1 MGSELSSGPKG
12 KAKFLLRTSKDAFK
26 HRAVLHARET
36 LRTVCNVIFTRTEY
50 HRDMGDNWILHNMA
64 FSEHLHPETPEIQ
77 RTSKDLQSLFQEE
90 VYVFG
95 KYRLDGRERR
105 LWWGD
110 ESIPLPPKAFDLLQ
124 VLLQQAGQLVE
135 KDHLLRTVW
144 PDSFV
149 EEANISVYIST
160 IRKVLAKHS
169 PGCEFIETIPKWGYR
184 FSASVTRRPTA
195 LSEAIPPAEDSE
207 MILRPV
213 LHEPAPADLATP
225 ESFSASLRSRLIRWF
240 LLPLLSA
247 AVVLAVVLAIVKFPR
262 KVNGITANTRPLIA
276 LPGFF
281 SQPAFSADGQH
292 IAYAWRSESDP
303 YQSIYIQ
310 GVSTD
315 DRMRLTDTGGND
327 FSPAWS
333 SKNPQ
338 IAFLHYVGEALEIA
352 IVNTQTP
359 TLKRRL
365 TSIAGVATTFRVP
378 PSLAWSPDGRT
389 LLTTDLEKK
398 GDSPSL
404 TLISVDTGSKQR
416 LTHAPVHM
424 VDDDGVF
431 SPDGSLVA
439 FRREMGDSS
448 DVVYVISTSGGQERR
463 LSFEPGPIDGLAWS
477 PDGKSIL
484 LSSGRAT
491 SVGNIWRVPVDG
503 GLAVALTTPL
513 AHISTPAVSAAAHR
527 LAYINSPNNVSVW
540 RLPLQASG
548 EAEQFISSN
557 FFDSS
562 ARYSPDG
569 QFIAFRSDRSGV
581 NEIWVCRSD
590 GKQPRRV
597 TNFNGPMTGSPQ
609 WSPDSRSLA
618 FDSRGT
624 GRADIYVVS
633 LAGGS
638 PTRITNGIATNSDNV
653 VPNWSHDGRSL
664 YFTSNR
670 TGEWQVWR
678 KSLDGPG
685 ETQITTNGGFNG
697 VESSDGT
704 ALYFVHDLGK
714 ADIWRLSLRN
724 GKSEPVLQ
732 TLEPGMWGA
741 WTVDRNKLY
750 YMKRRRSI
758 GEPADIFRMDLGSGV
773 TETLGKVQNVVNG
786 GISISPDG
794 RWMLFAQNNSSRSSS
809 IMIMDG
815 WD

>member
-1 MGSELSSGPKG
+1 M
-12 KAKFLLRTSKDAFK
+12 
-26 HRAVLHARET
+26 LHAHEMVW
-36 LRTVCNVIFTRTEY
+36 TVCNATFTWIEY
-50 HRDMGDNWILHNMA
+50 HHGMGDNWILHNTA
-64 FSEHLHPETPEIQ
+64 FSKELHPEPPEIQ
-77 RTSKDLQSLFQEE
+77 RNSKGLQSPIQDE
-90 VYVFG
+90 VYIFG
-95 KYRLDGRERR
+95 EYRLDDRERR
-105 LWWGD
+105 LWWED
-110 ESIPLPPKAFDLLQ
+110 ESIPLPPKAFDLLH
-124 VLLQQAGQLVE
+124 VLLKQAGQLVE
-135 KDHLLRTVW
+135 KDYLLKTVW

-149 EEANISVYIST
+149 EEANISVYISA
-160 IRKVLAKHS
+160 IRKVFAKHS
-169 PGCEFIETIPKWGYR
+169 PNCEFIETIPKWGYR
-184 FSASVTRRPTA
+184 FTASVTRTPAAPSEEMQTA
-195 LSEAIPPAEDSE
+195 EAAATTSQV
-207 MILRPV
+207 V
-213 LHEPAPADLATP
+213 LHEPAPVNLAVS

-247 AVVLAVVLAIVKFPR
+247 VVVLATVLAIVKFPR

-281 SQPAFSADGQH
+281 SQPAFSADGQR
-292 IAYAWRSESDP
+292 IAYAWRSDSDP

-315 DRMRLTDTGGND
+315 DRMRVTDTGGDD

-333 SKNPQ
+333 PKNPE
-338 IAFLHYVGEALEIA
+338 IAFLHDVGEELEIA

-359 TLKRRL
+359 ALKRRL
-365 TSIAGVATTFRVP
+365 TSIAGVATTFRIP
-378 PSLAWSPDGRT
+378 PSLAWSRDGRT

-404 TLISVDTGSKQR
+404 TLISANTGAKQR
-416 LTHAPVHM
+416 LTHAPLHM

-431 SPDGSLVA
+431 SPDGSLIA

-448 DVVYVISTSGGQERR
+448 DVVYVIAASGGQERR
-463 LSFEPGPIDGLAWS
+463 LAFEPGPIDGLAWS

-491 SVGNIWRVPVDG
+491 SVGNIWRIPVDG
-503 GLAVALTTPL
+503 GSAVAVTTPL
-513 AHISTPAVSAAAHR
+513 AHISTPVVSAAAHR
-527 LAYINSPNNVSVW
+527 LAYINSPNNVSIW
-540 RLPLQASG
+540 RQPLLASG
-548 EAEQFISSN
+548 EAERFISSN

-562 ARYSPDG
+562 ARYSPNG
-569 QFIAFRSDRSGV
+569 QFIAFRSDRSGA
-581 NEIWVCRSD
+581 NEIWVCHSD
-590 GKQPRRV
+590 GKEPRRV

-618 FDSRGT
+618 FDSRGS

-633 LAGGS
+633 LAGGA
-638 PTRITNGIATNSDNV
+638 PTRITNGVATNSDNV
-653 VPNWSHDGRSL
+653 VPNWSRDGRSI

-670 TGEWQVWR
+670 TGDWKIWR

-685 ETQITTNGGFNG
+685 ETQITTIGGFNG
-697 VESSDGT
+697 VESSDGA

-714 ADIWRLSLRN
+714 ADIWRLSLRS

-741 WTVDRNKLY
+741 WTVERDKLY

-758 GEPADIFRMDLGSGV
+758 GEPADIFRMDLVSGA

-794 RWMLFAQNNSSRSSS
+794 RWMLFAQNNSSRSST